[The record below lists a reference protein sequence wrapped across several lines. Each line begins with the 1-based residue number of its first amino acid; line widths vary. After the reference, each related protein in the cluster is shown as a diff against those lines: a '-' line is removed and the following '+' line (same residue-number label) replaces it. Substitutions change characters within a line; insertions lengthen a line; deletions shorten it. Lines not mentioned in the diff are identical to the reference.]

1 MSDDTT
7 PRDEIGAQLFQ
18 RARVKAYKKPNA
30 DLILFGLFT
39 EAAKW
44 LMLEEGVPAAKLI
57 DAIEQLDGW
66 AAYDE

>member
-39 EAAKW
+39 EAA
-44 LMLEEGVPAAKLI
+44 LRRRI
-57 DAIEQLDGW
+57 DAAIRGLEIPPPQ
-66 AAYDE
+66 ASR